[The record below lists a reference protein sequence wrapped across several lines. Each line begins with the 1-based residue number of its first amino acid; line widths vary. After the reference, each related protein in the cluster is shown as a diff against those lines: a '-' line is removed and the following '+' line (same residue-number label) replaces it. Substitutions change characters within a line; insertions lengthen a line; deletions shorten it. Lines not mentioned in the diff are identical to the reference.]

1 MVLIEIWRHQRVTKT
16 VAVAHLNGC
25 DRCAWHTLAINDW
38 PGYKLVSHPLQ
49 KESIALDRIDNID
62 VLVFTGY
69 AKEEDVS
76 RIKVLSSKSKQIVA
90 YGTCPYS
97 GGIFGLQNQRGG
109 SVVPLSR
116 VASPDIS
123 VLGCP
128 PSPDEMKQVI
138 DAGPKANGEALC
150 KSCSKSFE
158 EGYFTD
164 VPRFGTIEFSE
175 KCFNNEGIPCSG
187 VVSKK
192 CTQRCVDF
200 ETPCRGCVESSTRAS
215 SSMLSFFG
223 SMAYM
228 IDVATT
234 ANWWTTDKLADDEDD
249 LTRSLPDVVGTFFR
263 FHLASAFPRGGK
275 LAPTHDVYSDI
286 MVGRPIE
293 EAIQIAGT
301 IYGSRSVS
309 VALNLIDGYE
319 KSIGHNPSDA
329 VRELRGRLLDAQ
341 RLWLKV
347 ANSPDFSEYSKV
359 VQDIIEIAGNEVLS
373 NLFYGGFKTPIKGAK
388 FAFDSYK
395 RDGFEPTAVE
405 ASSEDG
411 ISKLKFTTDEM
422 GIVREWSCEF

>member
-1 MVLIEIWRHQRVTKT
+1 MTKT
-16 VAVAHLNGC
+16 VAVVHLNGC

-49 KESIALDRIDNID
+49 KENARPDRIDKVD

-69 AKEEDVS
+69 ARKEDMS
-76 RIKVLSSKSKQIVA
+76 MIKALSAKSKQVVA

-109 SVVPLSR
+109 TVVPLSSA
-116 VASPDIS
+116 VAPDLS

-128 PSPDEMKQVI
+128 PSPNELKQAL
-138 DAGPKANGEALC
+138 DAGPKANGETLC

-158 EGYFTD
+158 EGYFTEI
-164 VPRFGTIEFSE
+164 PRFGTIETSE
-175 KCFNNEGIPCSG
+175 KCFNNDGIPCSG
-187 VVSKK
+187 VVSKRCAQK
-192 CTQRCVDF
+192 CVDF
-200 ETPCRGCVESSTRAS
+200 ETPCHGCVESSRRAS
-215 SSMLSFFG
+215 SSMLGFFG

-263 FHLASAFPRGGK
+263 FNLAYAFPRGGRV
-275 LAPTHDVYSDI
+275 APTHDMYSDI
-286 MVGRPIE
+286 MIGRPIE

-301 IYGSRSVS
+301 IYGSKGIS
-309 VALNLIDGYE
+309 VALNLIEGYE
-319 KSIGHNPSDA
+319 KSIGHKPSDA
-329 VRELRGRLLDAQ
+329 VIELRGKLLDAQ
-341 RLWLKV
+341 RQWLKV
-347 ANSPDFSEYSKV
+347 SDSPDFGKYSKIV
-359 VQDIIEIAGNEVLS
+359 EEIRKVAGNEVLS
-373 NLFYGGFKTPIKGAK
+373 NLFYGGFKVPIKGTK

-395 RDGFEPTAVE
+395 RNGFEPAAAE